1 MPAKS
6 EKQRRFMGMVHA
18 YKSGKLKNASPEV
31 KRAAASISDDAAV
44 DFAKHVKESFAEFYR
59 RDQQGDIE

>member
-18 YKSGKLKNASPEV
+18 YKSGKLKDAPPEV
-31 KRAAASISDDAAV
+31 KKAAASISDDDAV
-44 DFAKHVKESFAEFYR
+44 DFAKHVKESFADFYR
-59 RDQQGDIE
+59 REQKGDTE